1 MFAMSCNYKGCY
13 LKTCPPSKNIEWIA
27 ACNAWQKKLTIYA
40 NIAYMQTIFTM
51 GKLHVYNPHHET
63 VTDQKSDCFEWH
75 DCMCKQRNKPIWFN
89 TNKITMSTDVNIYH
103 RYQFF
108 VISTRL
114 IWMYVF
120 ISTFCL
126 AQHRWLSH
134 SCTRYCLINQLPQ

>member
-1 MFAMSCNYKGCY
+1 MPRVVTVRAVTSKHVHHQKTLNELQLAMHDK
-13 LKTCPPSKNIEWIA
+13 
-27 ACNAWQKKLTIYA
+27 KKLTIYA

-63 VTDQKSDCFEWH
+63 VSDQKSNYFEWH

-134 SCTRYCLINQLPQ
+134 SCSRYCLINQLPQ